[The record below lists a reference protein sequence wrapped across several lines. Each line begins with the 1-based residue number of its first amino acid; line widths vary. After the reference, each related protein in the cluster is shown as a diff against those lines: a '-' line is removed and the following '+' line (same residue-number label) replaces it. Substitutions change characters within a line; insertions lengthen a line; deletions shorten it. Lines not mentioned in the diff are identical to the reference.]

1 METNLPKD
9 PYMLLSFINTQLRD
23 KFATLEACCEYYG
36 IEAAQLEEALAA
48 LDYRYDEGLNR
59 FV

>member
-23 KFATLEACCEYYG
+23 KFATLEACCDYFG
-36 IEAAQLEEALAA
+36 IESEWLRKTLAA
-48 LDYRYDEGLNR
+48 VDYEYDEGLNR